1 MKVFL
6 LLILLLTL
14 HTVAQNSNRNVHKA
28 FDEVIGLKNTDLSYG
43 KLFYEK
49 YRTLKDNNQYFL
61 KNEFVKGDVTYQNQI
76 FYDVLIKYDLAED
89 NLIVNLPSTFENR
102 SIILE
107 KYFLEKFTLQNS
119 TFLNLKNHGLH
130 ELLFSSNGVI
140 LYKKWIKLKKKK
152 LNKSFVYYKFIEENF
167 YSLRLN
173 NNYYEINNKKDIIK
187 IFPNQKKL
195 ISSFF
200 KSNKG
205 LYKNDLDTF
214 YLLLS
219 EKISSNIV
227 NN

>member
-6 LLILLLTL
+6 FLIVFLSLPVL
-14 HTVAQNSNRNVHKA
+14 AQDKNKNVYNA
-28 FDEVIGLKNTDLSYG
+28 FDDVVGLKNTALSYG

-49 YRTLKDNNQYFL
+49 YRTLDDNNQYFL

-76 FYDVLIKYDLAED
+76 FYDVHIKYDVADD

-119 TFLNLKNHGLH
+119 TFLNLRKEGLH
-130 ELLFSSNGVI
+130 ELLFSSNGI
-140 LYKKWIKLKKKK
+140 TLFKKWVKLKKKK
-152 LNKSFVYYKFIEENF
+152 LNKSFVYYKFIEKNF
-167 YSLRLN
+167 YSLMLN
-173 NNYYEINNKKDIIK
+173 DHYYEINNKKDIIK
-187 IFPNQKKL
+187 IFPNQKKI
-195 ISSFF
+195 ISSFYKAN
-200 KSNKG
+200 KSLHK
-205 LYKNDLDTF
+205 KNLDTF

-219 EKISSNIV
+219 EKISSNSI